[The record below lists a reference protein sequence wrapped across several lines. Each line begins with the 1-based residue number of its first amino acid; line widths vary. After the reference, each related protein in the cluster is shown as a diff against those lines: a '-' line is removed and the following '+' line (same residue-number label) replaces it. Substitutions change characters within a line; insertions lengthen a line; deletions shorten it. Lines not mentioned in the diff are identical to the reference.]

1 MEEKILEFIL
11 YCAEKQKVVPFSMI
25 EEEFNIMMD
34 DKLRSVVADALW
46 DIDTVSDALVE
57 EEGFVITFFEN

>member
-34 DKLRSVVADALW
+34 DKLKSVVADALW

>member
-11 YCAEKQKVVPFSMI
+11 EYAGEQKIVPFSMV
-25 EEEFNIMMD
+25 EEEFNIVMD
-34 DKLRSVVADALW
+34 DKLKSVIADAIW

-57 EEGFVITFFEN
+57 EDGFVITFFED

>member
-34 DKLRSVVADALW
+34 DKLKSVVAEALW

-57 EEGFVITFFEN
+57 EDGFVINFFED

>member
-25 EEEFNIMMD
+25 EEEFNIMMG
-34 DKLRSVVADALW
+34 DKLKSVVADALW

>member
-1 MEEKILEFIL
+1 
-11 YCAEKQKVVPFSMI
+11 
-25 EEEFNIMMD
+25 MMD
-34 DKLRSVVADALW
+34 DKLKSVVADALW

>member
-25 EEEFNIMMD
+25 EEEFNILMD
-34 DKLRSVVADALW
+34 DKLKSVVADALW

>member
-11 YCAEKQKVVPFSMI
+11 EYAGEQKIVPFSMV
-25 EEEFNIMMD
+25 EEEFNIVMD
-34 DKLRSVVADALW
+34 DRLKSVIADAIW

-57 EEGFVITFFEN
+57 EDGFVITFFED